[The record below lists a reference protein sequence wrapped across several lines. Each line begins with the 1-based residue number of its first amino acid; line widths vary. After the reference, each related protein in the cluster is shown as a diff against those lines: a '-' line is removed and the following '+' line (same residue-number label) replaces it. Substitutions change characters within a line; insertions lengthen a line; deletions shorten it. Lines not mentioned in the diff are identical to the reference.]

1 MTIIEPI
8 SKTGTPYFA
17 VTVRR
22 VAPDG
27 KSKSRFMRFKPETPQ
42 EESMSVD
49 EIVALIREWLTH
61 GPQ

>member
-22 VAPDG
+22 VADG

-42 EESMSVD
+42 EESMTVD